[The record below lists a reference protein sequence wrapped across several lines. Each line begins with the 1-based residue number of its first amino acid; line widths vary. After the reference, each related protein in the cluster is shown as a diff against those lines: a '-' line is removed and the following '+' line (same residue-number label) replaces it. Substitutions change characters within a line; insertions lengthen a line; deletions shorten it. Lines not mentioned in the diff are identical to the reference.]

1 MSDIKEEIYQKIKSI
16 ISEQLN
22 IDKDSIDYNSNL
34 EKLGAD
40 SLDMVEIA
48 MKLEDE
54 FKVEINDEDANKLNT
69 IEQAVNYINNLK
81 TKNS

>member
-1 MSDIKEEIYQKIKSI
+1 VSDIKEEIYQKIKSI